1 MHLPSPLRL
10 FRIVATA
17 EAVTWT
23 LLVVGMVL
31 KYVTKTTELG
41 VRVGGMLHG
50 IVFIAYVLTCVA
62 LWVDQRWSPRT
73 ALTALASAIP
83 PWLTLWF
90 ERRVER
96 DHLVGQQW
104 RLGAGGQRPAS
115 ALERVLAAALAR
127 PLLGLVVAL
136 VGIAAVTA
144 VLLVV
149 GPPVPKS

>member
-50 IVFIAYVLTCVA
+50 VVFIAYVLTCVA

-73 ALTALASAIP
+73 ALTALVSAIP

-115 ALERVLAAALAR
+115 APERVLAAALAR

-144 VLLVV
+144 VLLLV